1 MNDETTKYKIALLEE
16 YKGTFRILIKIRELG
31 GETYA
36 SELDELLPINEKTI
50 RNVRGKL
57 LTSKLIILDERL
69 DPKDKKYRT
78 YLILTEKGKRIAE
91 LAEKIENEL

>member
-1 MNDETTKYKIALLEE
+1 MNDEKNKYKIALLEE
-16 YKGTFRILIKIRELG
+16 YKGTLRILIKIKELD

-57 LTSKLIILDERL
+57 LTLDLIKLDERL

>member
-1 MNDETTKYKIALLEE
+1 MNDKETKYQIFLLER
-16 YKGTFRILIKIRELG
+16 YKGTFQVLIKMLELN
-31 GETYA
+31 GESYIA
-36 SELDELLPINEKTI
+36 ELDKLLPLNDNTI

-57 LTSKLIILDERL
+57 LTAKLITLDERL

-78 YLILTEKGKRIAE
+78 YLVLTEKGIRIAE

>member
-1 MNDETTKYKIALLEE
+1 MINEKIKYKIALLEE
-16 YKGTFRILIKIRELG
+16 YKGTFRILIKIKELN
-31 GETYA
+31 GESYA

-57 LTSKLIILDERL
+57 VTLDLITLDERL

-78 YLILTEKGKRIAE
+78 YLVLTEKGKRIAE